1 MAVRTPDYIGGAWGR
16 VRTREE
22 WRGFRGPAA
31 RMTTWTT
38 SRIVEGMFGF
48 LGTRSLCVALGL
60 AFALHAS
67 TARAEGGA
75 ADEDARKHFKV
86 GISYL
91 QDPEGERF
99 EEAYGEFKLAYELSQ
114 SPKVLGNM
122 GLCAM
127 KLERDG
133 EAINS
138 YTRYLREVPDIEPDE
153 RAQIERDLPALEA
166 SAVHLSIKVGPSN
179 ASLTDTRY
187 PAQGANVR
195 NVYTPTP
202 GSSEI
207 VVRSGHH
214 VMTLSVDA
222 QTVASWEFTAEPGSK
237 LSHDFSVGNALAKPS
252 TPAGASS
259 SSSRSRTVPLIVT
272 GVGVAAVAA
281 GGVFGLVT
289 LGKVS
294 DLEKKCPNDTC
305 PASSYASDVD
315 PVRTYVRTTDVLLL
329 GGAAV
334 TAVGVTW
341 LLLSGPSAQSQ
352 MGSATSPRVF
362 GLCSNKACAGSL
374 RVAF

>member
-1 MAVRTPDYIGGAWGR
+1 
-16 VRTREE
+16 
-22 WRGFRGPAA
+22 
-31 RMTTWTT
+31 MTTWTT

-60 AFALHAS
+60 AFAVHAS

-75 ADEDARKHFKV
+75 ADEEARKHFKV

-99 EEAYGEFKLAYELSQ
+99 EEAYGEFKRAYELSQ

-166 SAVHLSIKVGPSN
+166 SAVHLSIQVGPAN

-187 PAQGANVR
+187 PAQGANIR

-207 VVRSGHH
+207 VVRAGHH
-214 VMTLSVDA
+214 VMTLSVNA

-237 LSHDFSVGNALAKPS
+237 LGHDFSVANAPAKPG
-252 TPAGASS
+252 TAADANPVAASPS
-259 SSSRSRTVPLIVT
+259 GRSRTVPLIVT

-305 PASSYASDVD
+305 PASSYSSDVD
-315 PVRTYVRTTDVLLL
+315 PVRSYVRTTDVLLL

-341 LLLSGPSAQSQ
+341 LLLSGPSTQSQ
-352 MGSATSPRVF
+352 LGSSTSPRVF

>member
-1 MAVRTPDYIGGAWGR
+1 
-16 VRTREE
+16 
-22 WRGFRGPAA
+22 
-31 RMTTWTT
+31 MTTQAT
-38 SRIVEGMFGF
+38 SRIVKSMIGF
-48 LGTRSLCVALGL
+48 LGARSLCVALGL
-60 AFALHAS
+60 AFVLHPS

-99 EEAYGEFKLAYELSQ
+99 EEAYGEFKLAYELSK
-114 SPKVLGNM
+114 SPNVLGNM

-133 EAINS
+133 EAITS

-166 SAVHLSIKVGPSN
+166 SAVHLSVNVGPSN

-187 PAQGANVR
+187 PTQGANIR

-237 LSHDFSVGNALAKPS
+237 LTHDFSASAPARPS
-252 TPAGASS
+252 AGASGGAPS
-259 SSSRSRTVPLIVT
+259 ASGRSHAVPLVVT
-272 GVGVAAVAA
+272 GVGVAALAA

-294 DLEKKCPNDTC
+294 DLEKKCPNDAC
-305 PASSYASDVD
+305 PASSYSSDVD
-315 PVRTYVRTTDVLLL
+315 PVRSYVRTTDVLLI
-329 GGAAV
+329 GGGV
-334 TAVGVTW
+334 LTAVGLTW
-341 LLLSGPSAQSQ
+341 LLLSGPPAQNQ
-352 MGSATSPRVF
+352 LGSATSPRVF
-362 GLCSNKACAGSL
+362 GMCSNKACAGSL